1 MGQASF
7 RQRRRGSLTAR
18 DDRRQPVVQVRIKRS
33 QCPCSRVPVSE
44 VGDVLAVGVVGFVH
58 RSVPHDPEV
67 RRRDPSRQPA
77 KEAEL
82 QVVTEVADVPIL
94 HLNTIAGRE
103 HPVPTEPRT
112 TGGVTVTGPSPV
124 VCWVSTRLYFL
135 ALDFERV
142 GERPSSDS
150 GCPRHAAKGSRS
162 VPGLVRRAVSGGFP
176 HCDGLSWRVCRW
188 SVAAGQTLS
197 PQNQILR
204 LMRRPSRGA
213 YRSAQ

>member
-1 MGQASF
+1 
-7 RQRRRGSLTAR
+7 
-18 DDRRQPVVQVRIKRS
+18 
-33 QCPCSRVPVSE
+33 VPVSE

-112 TGGVTVTGPSPV
+112 TAGVTVTGPSPV
-124 VCWVSTRLYFL
+124 V
-135 ALDFERV
+135 
-142 GERPSSDS
+142 
-150 GCPRHAAKGSRS
+150 
-162 VPGLVRRAVSGGFP
+162 
-176 HCDGLSWRVCRW
+176 
-188 SVAAGQTLS
+188 
-197 PQNQILR
+197 
-204 LMRRPSRGA
+204 RG
-213 YRSAQ
+213 